1 MRMPH
6 ELLDAFRACDDEGRT
21 YVVEQW
27 AMVAYTR
34 GNTRFVGERIY
45 YLRDGTRVVA
55 NLDGTLSNARTGQIL
70 RRLRY
75 QSKET

>member
-1 MRMPH
+1 VPH

-21 YVVEQW
+21 YVVELW
-27 AMVAYTR
+27 AMVAYTP

-45 YLRDGTRVVA
+45 YLRDGTRVVP
-55 NLDGTLSNARTGQIL
+55 NLDGTLSNARTGQRL

>member
-1 MRMPH
+1 VPH

-27 AMVAYTR
+27 ALVTYTP
-34 GNTRFVGERIY
+34 GKTRFVSDRTY
-45 YLRDGTRVVA
+45 YLRDGTRLEP
-55 NLDGTLSNARTGQIL
+55 NLDGTLSDARTGVRL

-75 QSKET
+75 PSRQP